1 MKIQVKSYTFNPA
14 TGTIAF
20 NDFEEIRLDS
30 LLLITNVTR
39 GQIIYNFASPALGAT
54 VQGNV
59 LTLICDTSEMNAG
72 DSLQIFYE
80 DGTVNPTLDETTEK
94 FNEDVIWLLRR
105 MVKMLESGTV
115 VDAQM
120 RQRVIVD
127 SGSLLLSSYP
137 VTGGG
142 FNVQTTG
149 APVQG
154 STMYVQ
160 PTWAGPIDPRW
171 TNIEQARISYNTGI
185 RNNLIFN

>member
-1 MKIQVKSYTFNPA
+1 MKIQIKSYTFDPVA
-14 TGTIAF
+14 GTIAF
-20 NDFEEIRLDS
+20 NDLEEIRLDS
-30 LLLITNVTR
+30 LLLVTNVTDNK
-39 GQIIYNFASPALGAT
+39 IIYNFANPALGGSVT
-54 VQGNV
+54 GNI
-59 LTLICDTSEMNAG
+59 LTLNLDVSLMGAS

-80 DGTVNPTLDETTEK
+80 NGVVNPTLDETTEK

>member
-1 MKIQVKSYTFNPA
+1 MKIQIKSYTFDPVA
-14 TGTIAF
+14 GTVEF
-20 NDFEEIRLDS
+20 NEFEEIRLDG
-30 LLLITNVTR
+30 LLLITNVTDNK
-39 GQIIYNFASPALGAT
+39 IIYNFANPALGGSVT
-54 VQGNV
+54 GNV
-59 LTLICDTSEMNAG
+59 LTLNLDTSLMSVE
-72 DSLQIFYE
+72 DSLQVFYE
-80 DGTVNPTLDETTEK
+80 DGIVNPTLNETTEK

-115 VDAQM
+115 VDSQM
-120 RQRVIVD
+120 RQKVVVE

-142 FNVQTTG
+142 FNIQTTG

-185 RNNLIFN
+185 RNNLIF